1 MSGIALLA
9 FDLDGTLIDQT
20 LTIRPRVLGAV
31 ARARAQGV
39 RGCIVTGRMFRAA
52 VQFARQLDFEAPVIC
67 YQGAAIVDPASDEV
81 LQHTPLGSE
90 IVRRLITHCRADG
103 KHLQLFRND
112 RYYVEEEN
120 AFSDLYA
127 NLSQARPILVRSLE
141 AEFAGLS
148 ATKAVLIDTPQRS
161 EHYVADLQAAF
172 THDAYVT
179 RSYPQF
185 TEVLDVR
192 VNKGEALRF
201 VAQAVGVAMERV
213 MAVGDSWNDV
223 PLLAA
228 AGLGVAM
235 GSAPPE
241 LYDVADAVVGGFAQ
255 DGVAEAIEKYVL
267 K

>member
-9 FDLDGTLIDQT
+9 FDLDGTLIDRT
-20 LTIRPRVLGAV
+20 LTIAPRVLDAV

-81 LQHTPLGSE
+81 LQHTPLAGE
-90 IVRRLITHCRADG
+90 VVRRLIAHCKADG
-103 KHLQLFRND
+103 KHLQLFKND

-120 AFSDLYA
+120 SFSDLYA
-127 NLSQARPILVRSLE
+127 KLSQARPIVVSSLE
-141 AEFAGLS
+141 TEFARS
-148 ATKAVLIDTPQRS
+148 PATKAVIIDTSERS
-161 EHYVADLQAAF
+161 AQYAGALQTAF
-172 THDAYVT
+172 AHEAYVT
-179 RSYPQF
+179 RSYPEF
-185 TEVLDVR
+185 TEVLDAR
-192 VNKGEALRF
+192 INKGEALRF
-201 VAQAVGVAMERV
+201 VAGVLGISMERV
-213 MAVGDSWNDV
+213 MAVGDSWNDI
-223 PLLAA
+223 PLLTA

-241 LYDVADAVVGGFAQ
+241 VQRVADAVVGEYAQ

-267 K
+267 Q